1 MVSRKIA
8 TLFLVLAGLLT
19 PLLRGGVPLD
29 YYLPAG
35 TTYEAKVPT
44 PEQFFGFQVGEWH
57 LNSTQ
62 VAAYLHAVAAA
73 APDRVKLEISGYTY
87 EHKPLV
93 TLTITAPEN
102 QQNLEQIRL
111 AHLALLDPAQSARAE
126 LEKMPVV
133 IDMGYSIHGD
143 EPSGVNAMVLFVYYL
158 AAAQGETIER
168 QLREAVILIEAQRN
182 PDGGDRAA
190 QWFNQHKSL
199 SAPSADP
206 DDREHRQAWP
216 GGRYNHYWFD
226 PNRDWLPLVHPEA
239 RVRAELFQNRR
250 PHVLTDHHEM
260 SSSTTFF
267 FQPGVP
273 TRNNPTTMKRVFEL
287 THKIAAF
294 HQRELDRHGVL
305 YFSEQGYDDFYPGKG
320 STYPDLQGA
329 VGILFEQASARGH
342 AQENPNGL
350 LTFPAAI
357 RNQVFTSF
365 SSLEASVALRPE
377 LLALQRDHALET
389 AKLSAKS
396 PVRAYV
402 FGDDNDP
409 ARAQAFLDLLHRHRI
424 DVRPL
429 TKEFAANDT
438 TFKPGAAW
446 VVPVEQ
452 SQFRLIHEIFVE
464 RTEFE
469 DNTFYDVSAWTLP
482 HAFNLPYAAVDAM
495 PAMGDAPVGAP
506 AFPLGKVVAPEA
518 DYAFV
523 FNWNDYYAPRALLRL
538 QKAGVLVKGLTGES
552 VQAVVADGTT
562 VTLNPGAVL
571 IPLGLQPEKA
581 GQIRELIATIAR
593 EDAVTVYGCSTGL
606 TPAGVDF
613 GSASFVRLD
622 LPKVA
627 LIVGQGADPQEIGAA
642 WHVLDQRLGLTPT
655 LLDSAQLGRAE
666 LARYS
671 FIMFADGSYAGVVDD
686 KTAAALKDWVK
697 AGGTLFLAN
706 RSIEWAAKKEIAHFE
721 FEIEKPDPKAAPP
734 ERQPYAIGRDRE
746 ALNLVSGAIVA
757 ASIDVT
763 HPLGYGFNSDRLYFC
778 RANMI
783 RLKPAKSVYETPA
796 VYTDSPL
803 RSGYISK
810 ENQARIANTAAA
822 LALTSGRGVV
832 VALPD
837 DPNFRGFWFG
847 GNRVF
852 FNAIFYGQAIQSI
865 RTFDDDEAHSH

>member
-8 TLFLVLAGLLT
+8 TVFLVLAGLLT

-35 TTYEAKVPT
+35 TTYDAKVPT

-87 EHKPLV
+87 ERKPLV

-305 YFSEQGYDDFYPGKG
+305 YFSEQGYADLLLSHSNKSD
-320 STYPDLQGA
+320 STYGEQGGVYIDL
-329 VGILFEQASARGH
+329 R
-342 AQENPNGL
+342 
-350 LTFPAAI
+350 
-357 RNQVFTSF
+357 
-365 SSLEASVALRPE
+365 
-377 LLALQRDHALET
+377 
-389 AKLSAKS
+389 
-396 PVRAYV
+396 
-402 FGDDNDP
+402 
-409 ARAQAFLDLLHRHRI
+409 
-424 DVRPL
+424 
-429 TKEFAANDT
+429 
-438 TFKPGAAW
+438 
-446 VVPVEQ
+446 
-452 SQFRLIHEIFVE
+452 
-464 RTEFE
+464 
-469 DNTFYDVSAWTLP
+469 
-482 HAFNLPYAAVDAM
+482 
-495 PAMGDAPVGAP
+495 
-506 AFPLGKVVAPEA
+506 
-518 DYAFV
+518 
-523 FNWNDYYAPRALLRL
+523 
-538 QKAGVLVKGLTGES
+538 
-552 VQAVVADGTT
+552 
-562 VTLNPGAVL
+562 
-571 IPLGLQPEKA
+571 
-581 GQIRELIATIAR
+581 
-593 EDAVTVYGCSTGL
+593 GCS
-606 TPAGVDF
+606 
-613 GSASFVRLD
+613 
-622 LPKVA
+622 
-627 LIVGQGADPQEIGAA
+627 
-642 WHVLDQRLGLTPT
+642 
-655 LLDSAQLGRAE
+655 
-666 LARYS
+666 
-671 FIMFADGSYAGVVDD
+671 
-686 KTAAALKDWVK
+686 
-697 AGGTLFLAN
+697 
-706 RSIEWAAKKEIAHFE
+706 
-721 FEIEKPDPKAAPP
+721 
-734 ERQPYAIGRDRE
+734 
-746 ALNLVSGAIVA
+746 
-757 ASIDVT
+757 
-763 HPLGYGFNSDRLYFC
+763 
-778 RANMI
+778 
-783 RLKPAKSVYETPA
+783 
-796 VYTDSPL
+796 
-803 RSGYISK
+803 
-810 ENQARIANTAAA
+810 
-822 LALTSGRGVV
+822 
-832 VALPD
+832 
-837 DPNFRGFWFG
+837 
-847 GNRVF
+847 
-852 FNAIFYGQAIQSI
+852 
-865 RTFDDDEAHSH
+865 